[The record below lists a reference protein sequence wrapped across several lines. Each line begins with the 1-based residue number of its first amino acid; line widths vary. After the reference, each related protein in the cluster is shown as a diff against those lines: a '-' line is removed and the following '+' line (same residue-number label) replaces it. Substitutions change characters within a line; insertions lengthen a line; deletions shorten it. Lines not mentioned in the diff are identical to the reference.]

1 MWSLI
6 FTGNWLTLAIL
17 AMLLCMS
24 ILSWAI
30 IVGKIGQLRGV
41 SAENQHFYATYQR
54 EQTIAAIYT
63 LSQKMRRSPLARMF
77 EVSYMEIA
85 AFRSQLEKAGALKDA
100 RDRLMLNLSRT
111 LERIYNQQSLRLEF
125 GLPLLAVISSS
136 APYIGL
142 FGTVIG
148 IIDAF
153 AQIGTTGVTSLAVVA
168 PGISEALV
176 ATAMGLVAAIPS
188 LMAYNIFRNR
198 IREQNMQMKNFA
210 LDVTNRLERLL

>member
-6 FTGNWLTLAIL
+6 FTGNWLSLAIL
-17 AMLLCMS
+17 AVLVAMS

-30 IVGKIGQLRGV
+30 IVGKMTQIRGIV
-41 SAENQHFYATYQR
+41 GENQHFYTLYQR
-54 EQTIAAIYT
+54 EQTIANIYN
-63 LSQKMRRSPLARMF
+63 LSQKMRNSPLARMF

-85 AFRSQLEKAGALKDA
+85 TFRSQLEKAGTLKES
-100 RDRLMLNLSRT
+100 RDRLMLNLSRA
-111 LERIYNQQSLRLEF
+111 LERIYNQQNLRLEA
-125 GLPLLAVISSS
+125 GLPVLALVSSS
-136 APYIGL
+136 SPYIGL

-148 IIDAF
+148 IIGAF
-153 AQIGTTGVTSLAVVA
+153 SNIGTTGVTSLAVVA

-176 ATAMGLVAAIPS
+176 ATAMGLMAAIPA

-198 IREQNMQMKNFA
+198 IRDQNVLMKNFA